1 VISVVIPAHN
11 ESAVIGRLLTGL
23 LSDARP
29 GEFGVVVVANGCT
42 DDTAAIAGGFG
53 AAVTVVTTPVPSK
66 AAALR
71 LGDDAACGFPRL
83 YVDADVELTTGDA
96 RALAEALAEPGVLA
110 VAPGRQVVLERRPLT
125 VRWYYQFWERLPVVQ
140 SGLFGRGVIGVNEAG
155 KQRLGDVADVIGD
168 DLMASVLFT
177 EDERRVVSGSTVRV
191 HAPRTGADLV
201 RRRIR
206 SATATAQVGQRT
218 AAGDSAR
225 TRRADL
231 VDVVR
236 KDPAMALRLPVFLGV
251 TAVSRARAKRRIR
264 SGDFATWLRDE
275 SSRQA

>member
-1 VISVVIPAHN
+1 MISVVIPAHN

-71 LGDDAACGFPRL
+71 LGDDAARGFPRL

-110 VAPGRQVVLERRPLT
+110 VAPGRQVVLEHRPLT

-155 KQRLGDVADVIGD
+155 KERLGDVADVIGD
-168 DLMASVLFT
+168 DLMASVSFT

-225 TRRADL
+225 TRRSDL

-236 KDPAMALRLPVFLGV
+236 KHPAMALRLPVFLGV